1 MQVESIILS
10 AGKGTRMK
18 TEAPKVVQKLLGY
31 EMVNHVLSNLQQA
44 GIKDHTLVVGYKKE
58 EVLNAIDNFNYD
70 YVEQKQQL
78 GTGHAVKVC
87 KSKFRNKNGIT
98 VIVCGDTPLVSSD
111 TFKKLITLGVKIVI
125 SSINAFF
132 SSLFITCAVKNF
144 ITCSSKISLTNNK
157 L

>member
-87 KSKFRNKNGIT
+87 KSKF
-98 VIVCGDTPLVSSD
+98 
-111 TFKKLITLGVKIVI
+111 KIRE
-125 SSINAFF
+125 INY
-132 SSLFITCAVKNF
+132 L
-144 ITCSSKISLTNNK
+144 
-157 L
+157 